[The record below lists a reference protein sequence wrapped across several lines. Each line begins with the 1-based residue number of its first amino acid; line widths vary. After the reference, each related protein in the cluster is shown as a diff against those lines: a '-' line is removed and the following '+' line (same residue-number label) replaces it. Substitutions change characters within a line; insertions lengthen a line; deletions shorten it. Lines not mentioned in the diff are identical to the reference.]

1 MMVEPGTLTLG
12 VATLGGIAVSL
23 GALLKGWNEWLDLR
37 REQVRRSKPLSP
49 GGELSRLRQRVRRLE
64 AIADG
69 GEL

>member
-1 MMVEPGTLTLG
+1 MLPLG
-12 VATLGGIAVSL
+12 VATLAGIALSL
-23 GALLKGWNEWLDLR
+23 VALLRAWDEWLELR
-37 REQVRRSKPLSP
+37 REQVQRGKPLSP